1 MTVLL
6 TYLAK
11 VIVCSAVLYAYYYI
25 ALRNN
30 RFHQWNRYYLVLITI
45 VSLLTPLLQI
55 PLPGQTPEPSTVL
68 SYTNRIITLRESVIP
83 VASSPVISSGTI
95 INGMYML
102 VIALLLTRILVS
114 LLKIKKLISRSQ
126 VQQVPPYRF
135 VKNDDI
141 KAPFSFFTYIFWD
154 KHTSLNSP
162 EGQQILKH
170 ELVHLQQQHS
180 TDKLFMEIVTAVCWI
195 NPFFHLI
202 KRELALVHEFLA
214 DKKAAGEEVAGY
226 AQTILQMAFQSKQFS
241 FTNDFFHPPIK
252 RRILMLTQF
261 HTPRFSYLRRI
272 LVLPLAAFIFCSLAF
287 VVDKHPAAI
296 GALTSTATVSFT
308 PPGTATNISFPPPE
322 AAAINATP
330 GDTSRKPKVIKPG
343 VSEVFTFVE
352 KPPTFKGGED
362 SLARYLSHNIRY
374 PRDAQEK
381 GIKGTV
387 FVQFIVEKDGT
398 IKDPKTIGAKRGGGL
413 EEEAV
418 RVVSSMPKWI
428 PGKQSGKNVA
438 VQFNLPIR
446 YTLQEEDIV
455 FKPST
460 DKEVFTFVEQPPTFP
475 GGEEALAKYLSKSIR
490 YPRAAQEKNTSGTV
504 FVQYVVRDDGS
515 IADVKTVGAI
525 KGNGLEEE
533 AIRVTKNMP
542 KWNPGKQNG
551 RLVNTQF
558 NLPIRFVLQQ

>member
-68 SYTNRIITLRESVIP
+68 TYTSRIITLRESVIP
-83 VASSPVISSGTI
+83 VASPMISSGTI
-95 INGMYML
+95 INGAYML

-114 LLKIKKLISRSQ
+114 LFKIKKLIRNSQ

-135 VKNDDI
+135 VKNEDI

-170 ELVHLQQQHS
+170 ELVHLQEQHS

-287 VVDKHPAAI
+287 VVDKHPSAI
-296 GALTSTATVSFT
+296 RALTTTANSTNTPTISFT
-308 PPGTATNISFPPPE
+308 SPE
-322 AAAINATP
+322 AAITATP
-330 GDTSRKPKVIKPG
+330 GDTARKPKVIKPG
-343 VSEVFTFVE
+343 SNEVFTLVE
-352 KPPTFKGGED
+352 QPPTYKGGED
-362 SLARYLSHNIRY
+362 SLLRYLSHNTRY
-374 PRDAQEK
+374 PRVAQEN

-387 FVQFIVEKDGT
+387 YVQFVIDKDGT
-398 IKDPKTIGAKRGGGL
+398 VKQPKTVGPELGGGL
-413 EEEAV
+413 EEEAI
-418 RVVSSMPKWI
+418 RVVKSMPKWT

-438 VQFNLPIR
+438 VQFNLPIH
-446 YTLQEEDIV
+446 YTLQEDERV
-455 FKPST
+455 SKPSS
-460 DKEVFTFVEQPPTFP
+460 KEEIFTLVEQPPTFP

-490 YPRAAQEKNTSGTV
+490 YPRAAQEKNTSGTIII
-504 FVQYVVRDDGS
+504 QYIINNDGT
-515 IADVKTVGAI
+515 IRDVKTVGPR

-533 AIRVTKNMP
+533 GIRVVKGMP

-551 RLVNTQF
+551 RAVNVEF
-558 NLPIRFVLQQ
+558 NLPIRFTLQQ

>member
-45 VSLLTPLLQI
+45 VSLLTPLLKI
-55 PLPGQTPEPSTVL
+55 PVPGQTPEPSTVL
-68 SYTNRIITLRESVIP
+68 SYTNRIITLRESVMP
-83 VASSPVISSGTI
+83 VAAPVISSGTI
-95 INGMYML
+95 INGAYIL

-114 LLKIKKLISRSQ
+114 LFKIRKLISRSQ

-135 VKNDDI
+135 VKNEDI

-170 ELVHLQQQHS
+170 ELVHLQEQHS

-287 VVDKHPAAI
+287 VADKHPSAI
-296 GALTSTATVSFT
+296 GALTTNAHISFT
-308 PPGTATNISFPPPE
+308 PPETAIT
-322 AAAINATP
+322 AIP
-330 GDTSRKPKVIKPG
+330 GDTTKRPKVIKPG
-343 VSEVFTFVE
+343 ANEVFTFVQH
-352 KPPTFKGGED
+352 PPTYKGGED
-362 SLARYLSHNIRY
+362 SLARYLSRNIRY
-374 PRDAQEK
+374 PRAAQEN

-387 FVQFIVEKDGT
+387 FVQFVVDRDGT
-398 IKDPKTIGAKRGGGL
+398 IRDPKTVGAKLGGGL
-413 EEEAV
+413 EEEAI
-418 RVVSSMPKWI
+418 RVVKAMPKWT
-428 PGKQSGKNVA
+428 PGRQDKKNVA

-446 YTLQEEDIV
+446 YTLQEDDIV
-455 FKPST
+455 IKPSS
-460 DKEVFTFVEQPPTFP
+460 KEEIFTSVEQPPTFP
-475 GGEEALAKYLSKSIR
+475 GGEEALAKYLSSSIR

-504 FVQYVVRDDGS
+504 FIQYIINDDGT
-515 IADVKTVGAI
+515 IRDVKTVGAP

-533 AIRVTKNMP
+533 GIRVVKNMP
-542 KWNPGKQNG
+542 RWNPGKQNG
-551 RLVNTQF
+551 RAVTVQF

>member
-68 SYTNRIITLRESVIP
+68 SYTSRIITLRESVIP
-83 VASSPVISSGTI
+83 VRPAINAISAGTI
-95 INGMYML
+95 INLAYTL

-114 LLKIKKLISRSQ
+114 LLKIKKLIRNSQ

-135 VKNDDI
+135 VKNEDI

-170 ELVHLQQQHS
+170 ELVHLQEQHS

-226 AQTILQMAFQSKQFS
+226 AQTILQMAFQTKQFS

-287 VVDKHPAAI
+287 VVDKHPSAI
-296 GALTSTATVSFT
+296 RALSTTATTATVSFT
-308 PPGTATNISFPPPE
+308 PPE
-322 AAAINATP
+322 AAISAAP
-330 GDTSRKPKVIKPG
+330 GDTSRKPKVIKPDAN
-343 VSEVFTFVE
+343 EVFTFVE
-352 KPPTFKGGED
+352 KPPVFKGGED
-362 SLARYLSHNIRY
+362 SLTHYLSRYTRY
-374 PRDAQEK
+374 PRVAQENN
-381 GIKGTV
+381 ISGTV
-387 FVQFIVEKDGT
+387 FVQFIVDKDGS
-398 IKDPKTIGAKRGGGL
+398 IKQAKTVGAKKGGGL
-413 EEEAV
+413 EEEAI
-418 RVVSSMPKWI
+418 RVVSSMPKWT
-428 PGKQSGKNVA
+428 PGKQSGKSVA

-446 YTLQEEDIV
+446 FELDTDGVMSTPPSKEEI
-455 FKPST
+455 
-460 DKEVFTFVEQPPTFP
+460 FTQVEQPPTFP

-504 FVQYVVRDDGS
+504 FIQYIINNDGT
-515 IADVKTVGAI
+515 IRDVKSVGAI

-533 AIRVTKNMP
+533 GIRVVKNMP
-542 KWNPGKQNG
+542 VWKPGKQNG
-551 RLVNTQF
+551 RFVAVQY
-558 NLPIRFVLQQ
+558 NLPIRFTLQQ

>member
-45 VSLLTPLLQI
+45 VSLLTPLLKI

-68 SYTNRIITLRESVIP
+68 SYTNRIITLRESVMP
-83 VASSPVISSGTI
+83 VVASPVISSGML
-95 INGMYML
+95 INLAYML
-102 VIALLLTRILVS
+102 IIALLMTRILVS
-114 LLKIKKLISRSQ
+114 LFKIKKLIRSSQ

-154 KHTSLNSP
+154 PNTSLNSQ

-170 ELVHLQQQHS
+170 ELVHLQEKHS

-287 VVDKHPAAI
+287 VVDKHPSAI
-296 GALTSTATVSFT
+296 RVLTTTAN
-308 PPGTATNISFPPPE
+308 ATFNPRPE
-322 AAAINATP
+322 AAISATP
-330 GDTSRKPKVIKPG
+330 GDTTRRPKIIKPDG
-343 VSEVFTFVE
+343 NAVFTFVE
-352 KPPTFKGGED
+352 HPPMFKGGED
-362 SLARYLSHNIRY
+362 SLSRYLSRNIRY
-374 PRDAQEK
+374 PRVAQEN

-387 FVQFIVEKDGT
+387 FVQFIVDKDGT
-398 IKDPKTIGAKRGGGL
+398 IKEPKTIGAERGGGL
-413 EEEAV
+413 EEEAI
-418 RVVSSMPKWI
+418 RVVKGMPKWM
-428 PGKQSGKNVA
+428 PGQQNKKNVA

-446 YTLQEEDIV
+446 FVLEEGDAVVAPAPSEAV
-455 FKPST
+455 FY
-460 DKEVFTFVEQPPTFP
+460 FVEQPPAFP
-475 GGEEALAKYLSKSIR
+475 GGEEALAKYISKTIH
-490 YPRAAQEKNTSGTV
+490 YPAEAQKTNTQGTV
-504 FVQYVVRDDGS
+504 FVQFQVRNDGT
-515 IADVKTVGAI
+515 IADVKTVGAL
-525 KGNGLEEE
+525 KGGGLDEE
-533 AIRVTKNMP
+533 AIRVAKDMP
-542 KWNPGKQNG
+542 KWKPGKQNG
-551 RLVNTQF
+551 REVNVQF
-558 NLPIRFVLQQ
+558 NLPIRFTLQQ

>member
-68 SYTNRIITLRESVIP
+68 TYTSRIITLRESVIP
-83 VASSPVISSGTI
+83 VTSPMISSGTI
-95 INGMYML
+95 INGAYML
-102 VIALLLTRILVS
+102 VIALLLIRILVS
-114 LLKIKKLISRSQ
+114 LFKIKKLIRNSQ

-135 VKNDDI
+135 VKNEDI

-170 ELVHLQQQHS
+170 ELVHLQEQHS

-287 VVDKHPAAI
+287 VVDKHPSAI
-296 GALTSTATVSFT
+296 RALTTTANTTNTPTISFT
-308 PPGTATNISFPPPE
+308 PPEAAITAT
-322 AAAINATP
+322 A
-330 GDTSRKPKVIKPG
+330 GDTARKPKVIKPG
-343 VSEVFTFVE
+343 INEVFTLVE
-352 KPPTFKGGED
+352 HPPVFKGGED
-362 SLARYLSHNIRY
+362 SLAHYLSRHIRY
-374 PRDAQEK
+374 PRVAMEN

-387 FVQFIVEKDGT
+387 YVQFVIDKDGT
-398 IKDPKTIGAKRGGGL
+398 VKQPKTVGAELGGGL
-413 EEEAV
+413 EEEAI
-418 RVVSSMPKWI
+418 RVVKSMPKWT
-428 PGKQSGKNVA
+428 PGKQSGRNVA
-438 VQFNLPIR
+438 VQFILPIH
-446 YTLQEEDIV
+446 YTLQEDDRV
-455 FKPST
+455 SKPSS
-460 DKEVFTFVEQPPTFP
+460 KEEIFTVVEQPPTFP

-490 YPRAAQEKNTSGTV
+490 YPRAAQEKNTSGTI
-504 FVQYVVRDDGS
+504 FIQYIINNDGT
-515 IADVKTVGAI
+515 IGDVKTVGPK

-533 AIRVTKNMP
+533 AIRVVKDMP

-551 RLVNTQF
+551 RAVNVEF
-558 NLPIRFVLQQ
+558 NLPIRFTLQQ